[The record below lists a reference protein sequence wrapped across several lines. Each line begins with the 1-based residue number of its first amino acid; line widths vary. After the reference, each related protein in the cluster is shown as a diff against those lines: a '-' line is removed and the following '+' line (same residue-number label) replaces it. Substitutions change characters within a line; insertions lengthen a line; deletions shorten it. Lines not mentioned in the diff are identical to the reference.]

1 VVGTVGRFFNEGMA
15 MPLPFWK
22 AYLLVVAGIL
32 MSVMVPWA
40 LRWLVELAPPV
51 KSVLMRRGYRFESFA
66 TFIKPIL
73 KFAAAAAI
81 LAPLLLVAAKALNKD
96 VTEPYQAVLLGYLWD
111 STLQK
116 IREGA
121 GK

>member
-1 VVGTVGRFFNEGMA
+1 
-15 MPLPFWK
+15 
-22 AYLLVVAGIL
+22 
-32 MSVMVPWA
+32 
-40 LRWLVELAPPV
+40 
-51 KSVLMRRGYRFESFA
+51 MRRGYRFESFA